1 MELEDLPT
9 ILRIIILYI
18 CKKLKNPTGYVVTKP
33 NTDLLSTYIKDYN
46 LQEHLSLFH
55 CASVPSVGLSLRWR
69 TQISRPPGVRQWVD
83 IMSKYWAILFGLY
96 CRHSYIFW
104 VVSRKEESLLS
115 FHATKIVMNQRLSS
129 DLSQLGAEDNRIDSV
144 KRSL

>member
-1 MELEDLPT
+1 MALEDLPT

-83 IMSKYWAILFGLY
+83 IMSKYWAILIGLY
-96 CRHSYIFW
+96 CIHILCSF
-104 VVSRKEESLLS
+104 RKAESLLS
-115 FHATKIVMNQRLSS
+115 FHATKIVMNQTSHNWVRKTI
-129 DLSQLGAEDNRIDSV
+129 E
-144 KRSL
+144 

>member
-1 MELEDLPT
+1 MAPEDLPT
-9 ILRIIILYI
+9 ILRIFILHI
-18 CKKLKNPTGYVVTKP
+18 CKKLMNPTGYVVTKP

-69 TQISRPPGVRQWVD
+69 TQISEPPGVRQWVD
-83 IMSKYWAILFGLY
+83 IMSKYWAILIGLY
-96 CRHSYIFW
+96 CIHILCSF
-104 VVSRKEESLLS
+104 RKAESLLS

>member
-1 MELEDLPT
+1 MALEDLPT

-69 TQISRPPGVRQWVD
+69 TQISGPPGVRQWVD
-83 IMSKYWAILFGLY
+83 IMSKYWAILIGLY
-96 CRHSYIFW
+96 CIHILCC
-104 VVSRKEESLLS
+104 SRMAESLLS
-115 FHATKIVMNQRLSS
+115 FHATEIVMNQRLSS